1 MLYATFKTQEVQTY
15 WIFKLMNMIFYL
27 KKVLACLNR
36 SLYDED
42 KEMSNL
48 SMIK

>member
-1 MLYATFKTQEVQTY
+1 
-15 WIFKLMNMIFYL
+15 MNMIFYL
-27 KKVLACLNR
+27 KKALAYLNG

>member
-1 MLYATFKTQEVQTY
+1 
-15 WIFKLMNMIFYL
+15 MIFYL

-48 SMIK
+48 SMIKQVSADRGKIKLNLLNTKLLQ